1 LKAPRTSAP
10 SGTRGANPAATVEAD
25 PPRLR
30 GAPARSIEDD
40 AATPARVIE
49 SATRRPEAARL
60 RRLGADP
67 LAPLLTLVDFVA
79 AALLAADLFVVLLS
93 VFYRY
98 GLAAPLEWSDDVAR
112 GLMVALSFFGAAG
125 ALARNDNIGVAFFVE
140 RLGPPMRRR
149 VDALA
154 ALIVFAAAVSTAW
167 YAIALGRFTTGQTT
181 GSGLPLELTFYPM
194 GAGAICMAA
203 FAFARFVRRPARE
216 VATAGAIALV
226 SVGAA
231 WAWSALA
238 PSGASRAEV
247 PMLAAFVVCIV
258 GGVPIGFALAFSSLV
273 FIWLGGVLPGLI
285 FAQQMARGIDNF
297 VLLAIPFFILV
308 GYLME
313 ANGMSARLI
322 ALLERLVGRVRGG
335 LNVVMVLS
343 MVIFSGISG
352 SKMADVAA
360 VGSVLIPAARRAG
373 QNPGNAVA
381 LLAASAVMAETI
393 PPCINLIILG
403 YVANLSIGGLFMAGL
418 GPAALM
424 ALALIVA
431 AVLFGGQARLSGTAG
446 AVEVPLRRL
455 WAGAAITLGLLL
467 IIFGGF
473 KSGIA
478 TATEISAFAAFYA
491 LAVGGLAF
499 RELGPRAAAR
509 SFVNAATRA
518 GLVLFIVAA
527 AQSLSFVLTLQ
538 QIPQALA
545 EFMIAVSHG
554 GGVRLFLLLSI
565 LILVVMGSV
574 LEGAAALIIFAP
586 LLTPVAAEIGVSGL
600 HYGVVLVIAMGIGL
614 FAPPLGLGLYG
625 ACLIGR
631 VPIEVTVKPMLA
643 YLGLLLVCLLVI
655 AFVPGLTLGLPHL
668 LGYE

>member
-1 LKAPRTSAP
+1 MTEDGLALL
-10 SGTRGANPAATVEAD
+10 
-25 PPRLR
+25 LR
-30 GAPARSIEDD
+30 
-40 AATPARVIE
+40 
-49 SATRRPEAARL
+49 
-60 RRLGADP
+60 
-67 LAPLLTLVDFVA
+67 LVDAIA
-79 AALLAADLFVVLLS
+79 ALLLAADLCVVLLS

-98 GLAAPLEWSDDVAR
+98 VLAAPIEWSDDVAR

-140 RLGPPMRRR
+140 KLAPRMRQR
-149 VDALA
+149 VEALS
-154 ALIVFAAAVSTAW
+154 ALIVLATAASAAW

-194 GAGAICMAA
+194 GAGAVCMTIFAIARVLRRDLHDVAAAVAIA
-203 FAFARFVRRPARE
+203 FALAA
-216 VATAGAIALV
+216 AG
-226 SVGAA
+226 
-231 WAWSALA
+231 WAWSWLVVGVTS
-238 PSGASRAEV
+238 PSAA
-247 PMLAAFVVCIV
+247 PMLVGFVGCIV
-258 GGVPIGFALAFSSLV
+258 GGVPIGFALAFTALI
-273 FIWLGGVLPGLI
+273 FIWLEGMLPGLI

-313 ANGMSARLI
+313 ANGMSVRLI
-322 ALLERLVGRVRGG
+322 ALLERLVGRLRGG

-360 VGSVLIPAARRAG
+360 VGSVLIPAARRAK
-373 QNPGNAVA
+373 QNPGGAVA

-403 YVANLSIGGLFMAGL
+403 FVANLSIGGLFMAGL
-418 GPAALM
+418 LPAGLM
-424 ALALIVA
+424 ALALIAVAIMFGREARFSEVEAVRPPLARLWGGA
-431 AVLFGGQARLSGTAG
+431 AV
-446 AVEVPLRRL
+446 
-455 WAGAAITLGLLL
+455 TLGLLV

-473 KSGIA
+473 RSGIA
-478 TATEISAFAAFYA
+478 TATEISAFAAFYS

-509 SFVNAATRA
+509 SFVNAATRS

-527 AQSLSFVLTLQ
+527 AQSLSFVLTLK

-545 EFMIAVSHG
+545 QAMIGLSHAG
-554 GGVRLFLLLSI
+554 GAWLFLPLSI
-565 LILVVMGSV
+565 LILIVMGSV
-574 LEGAAALIIFAP
+574 LEGAAALIIFGP
-586 LLTPVAAEIGVSGL
+586 LLVPVAADIGISGL

-625 ACLIGR
+625 ACLIGE
-631 VPIEVTVKPMLA
+631 VPIEVTIKPMLG
-643 YLGLLLVCLLVI
+643 YLGLLLACLLVI
-655 AFVPGLTLGLPHL
+655 AFVPGLTMWLPRM
-668 LGYE
+668 LGYQ